1 MAYTI
6 KIDAVVI
13 DEATDTVVPG
23 HEFHLPIPGQTEA
36 AVEEFE
42 KDFAKFGEQERK
54 KARHGK

>member
-1 MAYTI
+1 MLYTI
-6 KIDAVVI
+6 KIDAVVL
-13 DEATDTVVPG
+13 DEAGAVVPG